1 MMRRCPTG
9 THGDVDAA
17 DLAILHQFEP
27 IIRDVV
33 AIVNQEADAETRAR
47 LEEGL
52 PVLEEKGWH
61 LSAAVQRIFSG
72 DREPEALTAELDD
85 NSALIVRHILEL
97 L

>member
-1 MMRRCPTG
+1 MMRRCPTD
-9 THGDVDAA
+9 THGDVDAP

-33 AIVNQEADAETRAR
+33 AIVNEEADAETRAR
-47 LEEGL
+47 VEETL
-52 PVLEEKGWH
+52 PKIEEQGWQI
-61 LSAAVQRIFSG
+61 SASVQRIFSG
-72 DREPEALTAELDD
+72 EREPEALTAELDD